1 MISVEG
7 SCEDNRGL
15 GVNGTESEAAFG
27 SQQDLNWDQTLALD
41 MNMVDLLQ
49 EGNFDSLMDLFGQQY
64 PTF

>member
-1 MISVEG
+1 MRAGERSYEG
-7 SCEDNRGL
+7 DRGFWANGSGSE
-15 GVNGTESEAAFG
+15 GVFG
-27 SQQDLNWDQTLALD
+27 SQQDMSWDQTLDLD

>member
-1 MISVEG
+1 
-7 SCEDNRGL
+7 
-15 GVNGTESEAAFG
+15 VNGSESESAFG
-27 SQQDLNWDQTLALD
+27 SQQDLNWDQTLDLD